1 MLQPDERLPGFKLP
15 DQTGRTRIFADLTGP
30 EGLVLFIYVKDLTSG

>member
-1 MLQPDERLPGFKLP
+1 MLKPGERLPGFKLP

-30 EGLVLFIYVKDLTSG
+30 EGLVLFVYVKDLTSG